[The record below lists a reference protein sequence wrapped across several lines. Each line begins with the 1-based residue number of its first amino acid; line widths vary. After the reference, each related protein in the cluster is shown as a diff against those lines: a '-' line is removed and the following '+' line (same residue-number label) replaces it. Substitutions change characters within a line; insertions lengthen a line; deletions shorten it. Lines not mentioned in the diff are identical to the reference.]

1 MPTFRSATIGSLVVA
16 LTAAA
21 IVALAAPAT
30 AAPCGNQGG
39 SGSSLIPGI
48 GDFGSSSGSSSGRG
62 NINAGPQGPLPAII
76 GGNTNAIS
84 WVTGPR
90 SINRTLDRFGISGT
104 DLGIS
109 WDNGSGQTLM
119 AFGDTFGDCDAAG
132 QEWRHNVLLRSAD
145 VNLAN
150 GITVPNPVPGDQ
162 NSGSVVTAERPQ
174 FAQQII
180 DALDLPAVE
189 ITTIPTAAISV
200 GDIQYI
206 NYMSVRA
213 WGDPGRWDT
222 NYSAIAVSRDNGQTW
237 VPQPLTVRV
246 NSGVTIEGVEQV
258 HADNS
263 NFQMGAYLRGKDDDY
278 IYQYGTPNGRYG
290 AVYLARVKPA
300 DILDLSK
307 YQYYS
312 NNPANHW
319 PDTMGDLKAIA
330 PAPVSEMSVAWNR
343 YLKKY
348 VMLHGIESQGQL
360 VLRTADRP
368 EGPWSDAKTLL
379 NRTQTAGGIYAPYIH
394 PASDGRYLYFTASR
408 WSDYNVMLLRTDLD
422 RPEFRSATVPADG

>member
-1 MPTFRSATIGSLVVA
+1 MPTLRSATIGSIVVA

-21 IVALAAPAT
+21 TMALAAPAT

-39 SGSSLIPGI
+39 NGSSLIPGI
-48 GDFGSSSGSSSGRG
+48 GDFGSSSGTG
-62 NINAGPQGPLPAII
+62 NVDAGPQGPLPTIV
-76 GGNTNAIS
+76 GGNTQAVS

-90 SINRTLDRFGISGT
+90 SDNRTLDRFGISGT

-119 AFGDTFGDCDAAG
+119 AFGDTFGDCGAAG
-132 QEWRHNVLLRSAD
+132 QEWRHNVLLRSDD
-145 VNLAN
+145 VNLAD
-150 GITVPNPVPGDQ
+150 GISVPDPAPGIRR
-162 NSGSVVTAERPQ
+162 SGSVVTAERPR
-174 FAQQII
+174 FSQQII

-200 GDIQYI
+200 GDTQYI

-213 WGDPGRWDT
+213 WGNPGRWDT

-237 VPQPLTVRV
+237 APELGTVRV
-246 NSGVTIEGVEQV
+246 NSGVTIEGVEQL

-263 NFQMGAYLRGKDDDY
+263 KFQMGAYLRGNDGF
-278 IYQYGTPNGRYG
+278 IYQYGTPNGRFG
-290 AVYLARVKPA
+290 AVYLARVKAA
-300 DILDLSK
+300 DILDLTK
-307 YQYYS
+307 YEYYS
-312 NNPANHW
+312 NNPADHW

-330 PAPVSEMSVAWNR
+330 PAPVSEMSVAWNEH
-343 YLKKY
+343 LKKY
-348 VMLHGIESQGQL
+348 VMLHGIESQGRL

-379 NRTQTAGGIYAPYIH
+379 NLAQTTGGIYAPYIH

-422 RPEFRSATVPADG
+422 RL